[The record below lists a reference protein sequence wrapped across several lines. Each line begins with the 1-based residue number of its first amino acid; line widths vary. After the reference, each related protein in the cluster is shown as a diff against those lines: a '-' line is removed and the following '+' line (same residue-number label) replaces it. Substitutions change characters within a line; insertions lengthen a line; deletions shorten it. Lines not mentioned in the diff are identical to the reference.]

1 MVRRLEVQEEDIR
14 GTELGEDDRNLI
26 DRAIEVLRR
35 PQDESRVTYQEGGG
49 GMIPARHERFCQH
62 ALQ

>member
-1 MVRRLEVQEEDIR
+1 MVRRLEAQEEDIR

-35 PQDESRVTYQEGGG
+35 PQDAGPPHLKSQ
-49 GMIPARHERFCQH
+49 
-62 ALQ
+62 